1 MLDFVNFVI
10 EGGIRAEA
18 LLENLLLVEGL
29 GGRGRCSGKLR
40 QLVDA
45 VVGGHGG
52 RLTRG
57 VQLELS
63 TEYGRAEGQQ
73 RHSGR
78 SPEIYSRVHEGRID
92 REPGSTT

>member
-18 LLENLLLVEGL
+18 LLENLLLVVDF
-29 GGRGRCSGKLR
+29 GGRGRSSGELR
-40 QLVDA
+40 QLVDT
-45 VVGGHGG
+45 VVGGHGHG
-52 RLTRG
+52 RVTRG

-63 TEYGRAEGQQ
+63 TEYGRTEGQQ

-78 SPEIYSRVHEGRID
+78 SPEIYSRVHEGPD
-92 REPGSTT
+92 R